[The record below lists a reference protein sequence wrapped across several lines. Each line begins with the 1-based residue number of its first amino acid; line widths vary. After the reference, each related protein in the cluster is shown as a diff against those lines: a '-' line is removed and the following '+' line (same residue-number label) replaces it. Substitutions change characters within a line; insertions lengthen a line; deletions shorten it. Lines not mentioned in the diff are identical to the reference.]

1 MPLELSESRKETEP
15 AKTKKDLPS
24 TLSLEKTDEE
34 IIFGELVKPTTEK
47 EQKNRETNE
56 EGEEMEFNQET
67 EQKLLE
73 TAREIGRRFES
84 VVRGQ
89 EKELLDPQISYVV
102 RVRSFAAALKKIW
115 PENDGNPRAPSFELS
130 SVNRELADIQFVF
143 NPNSDEGETADIG
156 GVVKEVKI
164 GVKNL
169 LTAKT
174 LEQFETALETA
185 LIKIHHEI
193 EHIKYPGID
202 EGEGIE
208 GTINYLTNPGEI
220 RAHAVQFAFKYQ
232 RRFPNE
238 PFTLERV
245 QSICE
250 SNKEINY
257 FIGFNNPI
265 KQEQYG
271 SFGDLA
277 KAHRQVVWLTKKFLD
292 LMHTN

>member
-1 MPLELSESRKETEP
+1 
-15 AKTKKDLPS
+15 
-24 TLSLEKTDEE
+24 
-34 IIFGELVKPTTEK
+34 
-47 EQKNRETNE
+47 
-56 EGEEMEFNQET
+56 ME
-67 EQKLLE
+67 
-73 TAREIGRRFES
+73 R
-84 VVRGQ
+84 
-89 EKELLDPQISYVV
+89 
-102 RVRSFAAALKKIW
+102 
-115 PENDGNPRAPSFELS
+115 
-130 SVNRELADIQFVF
+130 
-143 NPNSDEGETADIG
+143 
-156 GVVKEVKI
+156 
-164 GVKNL
+164 
-169 LTAKT
+169 
-174 LEQFETALETA
+174 FETALETT

-232 RRFPNE
+232 RHFPNE
-238 PFTLERV
+238 PFTLERM

-265 KQEQYG
+265 KQEQYR

-277 KAHRQVVWLTKKFLD
+277 KVHRQVVWLTKKFLD